1 MEPDHAA
8 VARELELILAS
19 PFFHASKRSQ
29 QFLKYVVQYRLD
41 GHQEPLKER
50 AIGSVLYNRPAD
62 YPTGDDS
69 VVRVQAGEVRR
80 RLEQYY
86 AAAQSDSMVHIELP
100 LGSYVPELRWNVP
113 PPLSVES
120 PVIVTARPTEAPV
133 SAERSRPA
141 AETVRRTRLGAI
153 IRSIAAL
160 ALAAT
165 ALAAYSIYKQRAQNT
180 LSQFW
185 APVFAS
191 QKPVLICLPKPI
203 FYRPSFELFKR
214 NEKWPGE
221 FDHDVDRENG
231 RPNLQPDDQIRW
243 GDMVEWVD
251 FGVSKGDVKAAFRLS
266 NLLIKMGKPT
276 ELKIGDDYGWDD
288 LRNAPAVI
296 LGAFSNQSTMKI
308 TSGLHFVFAENNG
321 NSTSIREQGA
331 AGRAWS
337 DDFDPHTSLVAT
349 DYGLVTRLVNSGTGQ
364 FVVVVAGITAPGSEA
379 AGEVAGSSEEL
390 EKALR
395 GAQRDWSRK
404 NVQIVV
410 RTTVND
416 NVPGPPQIV
425 AVYVW

>member
-1 MEPDHAA
+1 MAPGHAA

-19 PFFHASKRSQ
+19 PFFHSSKRSQ

-41 GHQEPLKER
+41 GNEEPLKER
-50 AIGSVLYNRPAD
+50 TIGSDLYHRPAD
-62 YPTGDDS
+62 YATGDDS

-86 AAAQSDSMVHIELP
+86 AAPPADSTVHIELP
-100 LGSYVPELRWNVP
+100 LGSYAPELRWRVP
-113 PPLSVES
+113 PPLPAEI
-120 PVIVTARPTEAPV
+120 PTIVTTEPIEIRV
-133 SAERSRPA
+133 PAERSRPA
-141 AETVRRTRLGAI
+141 VGFFRKGRFAAIGILTV
-153 IRSIAAL
+153 L
-160 ALAAT
+160 ALAA
-165 ALAAYSIYKQRAQNT
+165 AAVAAYTVYKQRT
-180 LSQFW
+180 ESPLVQFW
-185 APVFAS
+185 APVFTS
-191 QKPVLICLPKPI
+191 QKPVLICLPKPV

-214 NEKWPGE
+214 NEKWEGE

-276 ELKIGDDYGWDD
+276 ELKIGSDYGWDD

-296 LGAFSNQSTMKI
+296 MGAFSNQSTMKI
-308 TSGLHFVFAENNG
+308 TSGLHFAFAEDKG
-321 NSTSIREQGA
+321 KPTSIREQGG
-331 AGRAWS
+331 AGRAWF
-337 DDFDPHTSLVAT
+337 DEIDPHTSLVAT

-379 AGEVAGSSEEL
+379 AGEVAGSSDAL
-390 EKALR
+390 ARALR
-395 GAQRDWSRK
+395 NAPQDWNRK
-404 NVQIVV
+404 NLQVV
-410 RTTVND
+410 VKTTVTD
-416 NVPGPPQIV
+416 GVSGPPQIV